1 MVIRYIL
8 DQHRGCRR
16 SLTRRDSIN
25 KYSAQWVCNGQ
36 AAAYCSGGTQIYGTT
51 SQWNGS
57 RLQQQSDTVLNQAV
71 SYGYGDGFNRL
82 TSRTVTSGTPQNY
95 TYTYDLSGNRLS
107 QTPLQGGF
115 TFNAAYSTTTN
126 QITTSGY
133 TYDAAGNMTNDAFHS
148 YKYDAEG
155 NILQVDGGTTAQYV
169 YDVFNRRI
177 HVQTPSATTEYI
189 YDYAGRRISS
199 WLSPN
204 NTGNE
209 GRIYWDGQQIGYRSS
224 DRTTYFEHQD
234 TLGAERL
241 RSTFSGGVGSS
252 YFSLPWGDGY
262 TATLYTSGADQDKE
276 HFAGT
281 EHDAESDT
289 EHAQFRNYTSAQGRW
304 LAPDSYMG
312 SYDLTNP
319 QSLNRYA
326 YVLNNP
332 VTFTDPSGLDVFL
345 EDENGWTGNDTDNP
359 PPPCALTDLFGN
371 CVRPLL
377 PPSNR
382 ELGNPIPQNNAGLG
396 MDSPGSSPANPPGL
410 GQPQPGCEFGACG
423 SNFQNPVA
431 VGAGAAVC
439 IEAEPCGVIGGII
452 LGGGILYQIWKGTHS
467 QPTIEASSPQER
479 RLLDWVAKA
488 FCVDRK
494 ALGDAIHREK
504 IGRPKGKGSDLTLD
518 EIKDLA
524 RYLPKIPGCTPTAF

>member
-1 MVIRYIL
+1 
-8 DQHRGCRR
+8 
-16 SLTRRDSIN
+16 
-25 KYSAQWVCNGQ
+25 
-36 AAAYCSGGTQIYGTT
+36 
-51 SQWNGS
+51 
-57 RLQQQSDTVLNQAV
+57 
-71 SYGYGDGFNRL
+71 
-82 TSRTVTSGTPQNY
+82 
-95 TYTYDLSGNRLS
+95 
-107 QTPLQGGF
+107 
-115 TFNAAYSTTTN
+115 
-126 QITTSGY
+126 
-133 TYDAAGNMTNDAFHS
+133 MTNDTVHS
-148 YKYDAEG
+148 YTYDAEG
-155 NILQVDGGTTAQYV
+155 NITKVDGGSTAQYV

-189 YDYAGRRISS
+189 YDYAGRRVSS
-199 WLSPN
+199 WASPN

-209 GRIYWDGQQIGYRSS
+209 GRIYWDGQLVAHRSFEAL
-224 DRTTYFEHQD
+224 TYFDHQD
-234 TLGAERL
+234 TLGTDRI
-241 RSTFSGGVGSS
+241 RTNYGGWVAAT
-252 YFSLPWGDGY
+252 YLSLPWGDGY
-262 TATLYTSGADQDKE
+262 TATVNNAGADQDNE
-276 HFAGT
+276 HYAGL
-281 EHDAESDT
+281 ERDAESGT
-289 EHAQFRNYTSAQGRW
+289 EHAQFRNYASVQGRW

-312 SYDLTNP
+312 SYDLSNP
-319 QSLNRYA
+319 QSMNRYA

-332 VTFTDPSGLDVFL
+332 LSFADPSGLEECLDDPCVGGGGGGGGFCDPFWGDCGGGGCDPLWDDCGGGGWPVGGGGGGYGGGASGSSGVGNGPLHL
-345 EDENGWTGNDTDNP
+345 EPNWGKD
-359 PPPCALTDLFGN
+359 
-371 CVRPLL
+371 
-377 PPSNR
+377 
-382 ELGNPIPQNNAGLG
+382 
-396 MDSPGSSPANPPGL
+396 PGSFGESLGFPTAQPMGSWGVAAALGLPG
-410 GQPQPGCEFGACG
+410 GPGCEFGTCG